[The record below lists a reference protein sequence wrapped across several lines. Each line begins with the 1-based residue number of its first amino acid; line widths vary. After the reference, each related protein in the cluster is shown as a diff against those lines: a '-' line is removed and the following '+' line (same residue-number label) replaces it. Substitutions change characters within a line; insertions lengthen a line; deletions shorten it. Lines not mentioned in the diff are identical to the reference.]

1 MLLTIFIMKFIP
13 GTLSKK
19 NILKKH
25 TKPIHNDR
33 DFLHPNRSLTNA
45 LKSKR
50 KQP

>member
-1 MLLTIFIMKFIP
+1 MKFIP
-13 GTLSKK
+13 GTLSM
-19 NILKKH
+19 NNNLKEH
-25 TKPIHNDR
+25 TKPIHNDL